1 MAKYSRNL
9 TVILAMAGTIAAS
22 TTVRAE
28 DAPVTAPPPP
38 SRVRSSAPAVAA
50 MILEARERSA
60 TFRGLVETIEAT
72 DGIVYVEQGVCG
84 RGVRACLV
92 GITAA
97 GANRLVWLKVDAR
110 KIGLELA
117 VSVGHELRHAVE
129 VLVDSDVTNT
139 KTLYSFYIRQ
149 TQRGMTGAF
158 ETDAALDAGSAVR
171 AELSRARIQ

>member
-1 MAKYSRNL
+1 MAKHSRNL
-9 TVILAMAGTIAAS
+9 ASILTVVATMAVSTAA
-22 TTVRAE
+22 RAD
-28 DAPVTAPPPP
+28 DAPITPPSAP

-50 MILEARERSA
+50 MIREASA
-60 TFRGLVETIEAT
+60 LSPTFRGLIETIEAT
-72 DGIVYVEQGVCG
+72 DGIVYVEHGVCG

-92 GITAA
+92 GITTA
-97 GANRLVWLKVDAR
+97 GANRMVWLKIDAR

-158 ETDAALDAGSAVR
+158 ETDAALEAGSAVR

>member
-1 MAKYSRNL
+1 MAKYARNL
-9 TVILAMAGTIAAS
+9 TAILAVVGTMAAS
-22 TTVRAE
+22 TMARAQ
-28 DAPVTAPPPP
+28 DVPTTAPSAP
-38 SRVRSSAPAVAA
+38 SRVRSSAPAIAA
-50 MILEARERSA
+50 MIREASAQSA

-84 RGVRACLV
+84 RGMRACLV
-92 GITAA
+92 GITTA

-110 KIGLELA
+110 KVGLELA

-129 VLVDSDVTNT
+129 VLVDSDVANT

-158 ETDAALDAGSAVR
+158 ETDAALAAGSAVR
-171 AELSRARIQ
+171 AELGRARIQ